1 MARYAFR
8 RVLTSIPVLFAV
20 LIATFSL
27 GYFGPGDPLVFMAGE
42 EFRDQIDPELLARLR
57 KLHGLDRPYFVQF
70 GDYTWSLLRGDWG
83 DSILNKRPVFKQMT
97 RGINVSAQ
105 MGLAATVVL
114 VVVGIPLGA
123 LAAVRQNTWIDYWIV
138 SFSISVR
145 SIPIFVLA
153 PMLMIVFVLWLDVI
167 STPVGWSGIFHHKA
181 ILPVLLIA
189 AGPLL
194 VVVRQTR
201 AGVLEVIG
209 QNYVR
214 TARAKGLRERR
225 VIRRHVMK
233 NALTPVLTSMGLIL
247 SSLITGALFVE
258 LIFAVPGFAGLA
270 IFALQSRDYPMIM
283 GTTIVAAA
291 IIVAANLLVD
301 IGYGF
306 LDPRVRYD

>member
-1 MARYAFR
+1 MEGYAFR
-8 RVLTSIPVLFAV
+8 RVLTSIPVLAIV
-20 LIATFSL
+20 LLATFTL
-27 GYFGPGDPLVFMAGE
+27 GYFGPGDPLVFLAGE
-42 EFRDQIDPELLARLR
+42 DHQIDPEILERLR
-57 KLHGLDRPYFVQF
+57 KIHGLDRPYIVQF

-83 DSILNKRPVFKQMT
+83 ESITNKRPVFRQM
-97 RGINVSAQ
+97 RLGFNVSAQ

-123 LAAVRQNTWIDYWIV
+123 LAAVKQNTWIDYWIV

-145 SIPIFVLA
+145 SIPVFVLA
-153 PMLMIVFVLWLDVI
+153 PMLMIVLVLWLGVMP
-167 STPVGWSGIFHHKA
+167 TPVGWSGIFHHKA
-181 ILPVLLIA
+181 ILPVLLIV

-201 AGVLEVIG
+201 AGVLEVMG

-214 TARAKGLRERR
+214 TARAKGLHEQR

-247 SSLITGALFVE
+247 SGLITGALFVE

-270 IFALQSRDYPMIM
+270 IFALQSRDYPLIM
-283 GTTIVAAA
+283 GTTIVGAA
-291 IIVAANLLVD
+291 IIIVANLLVD